1 MPNASIF
8 DLVGQTRPKKKAKP
22 AKKTRGPKKK
32 VDKKQRWGTPE
43 EKYRR
48 VCMMCLLFRYGYYV
62 HSKQVISEH
71 EYNALEKF
79 ILMIEDKNRELAS
92 PNSPTVTIG
101 SENEADY
108 PRSVAAI
115 WNMHERD
122 GDLHQFADVLPAI
135 VGDAEKEFGIKCP
148 VLTGGKS
155 RKNSQNS

>member
-1 MPNASIF
+1 MPNVSIF
-8 DLVGQTRPKKKAKP
+8 DVVGQTRPKRKTKP
-22 AKKTRGPKKK
+22 SKKTRGPKKK
-32 VDKKQRWGTPE
+32 VEKKQRWGTPE

-79 ILMIEDKNRELAS
+79 IRAIEDQDRSLVN
-92 PNSPTVTIG
+92 PNSPTLTVG
-101 SENEADY
+101 SENKADY

-122 GDLHQFADVLPAI
+122 DALHQFADILPVI

-148 VLTGGKS
+148 ALSGGKS
-155 RKNSQNS
+155 RKNSRDF